1 MNKTA
6 EIAAS
11 AYNVC
16 GPRTGTPATPA
27 TVKKINRTLLVKC
40 LGLYMAEHDG
50 SLYTQAE
57 IDAARDKLAH

>member
-16 GPRTGTPATPA
+16 GPRTGAPATPA
-27 TVKKINRTLLVKC
+27 TVKTISRTVLVKC
-40 LGLYMAEHDG
+40 LGLYMAAHDG
-50 SLYTQAE
+50 SLYTPAE
-57 IDAARDKLAH
+57 IDAAREVLAN